1 MRFVKIIKIGLLL
14 LFLTGSLSL
23 ASGPSADI
31 RLDVKEFQLENGML
45 FLVVKRPATPQVAV
59 RLAIRAGSALEETG
73 RTGIA
78 HLLEHMMFKGTQNF
92 GTLDVARDEKL
103 QQQIEAAYQ
112 SILSEQQKRSPDEK
126 LIQQKRAEMA
136 KLRAEVQKTYVP
148 QAFSSQLGKIGA
160 VSVNAFT
167 TKDQTQYMTSVPSDM
182 LEQWFSIASEQI
194 FEPSWREFYVEKEV
208 VQREWAFRYIND
220 PGGAAWLDLNATA
233 YTAHP
238 YRNPTIGWKSD
249 MEKYST
255 QDAIDFHQ
263 KHYNPA
269 NAVCV
274 LVGDVTVAQAKQL
287 AQTYFARYPA
297 GPRATETVTREPL
310 QQGPRKNIRFLKG
323 ARTPLVRIGYH
334 GAQMGTPDFYAL
346 DAMIM
351 VLSHGRSARMAQN
364 IINQGLAV
372 EAWAYNPDNRY
383 GGMLIVGGSPNEPE
397 ALKKGSDQL
406 AEDQK
411 RQAYLAACEK
421 LEALLVGEVE
431 KFKTDPVS
439 ARELARIKKLN
450 QRDFLDRMRSNE
462 SLAGTL
468 ATLEVQVGWR
478 YLNDYLER
486 LDAVTPAEILA
497 AAQKYVRTDNK
508 TVAYVIPGG
517 QPDKPPAQYT
527 EVRNISGGASANLT
541 YKGDF
546 ENRSD
551 FPTPRG
557 WKHPLSFQ
565 RDPQKIKYP
574 RADTFDV
581 EKATVFYLPDTELPL
596 IDLTILLKAG
606 SVDIAKSKTGLA
618 DVFNSVIV
626 RGGTQTL
633 SPNELALVLDENAMQ
648 LSVSVGEEQT
658 TVHLSV
664 MKADWD
670 KGLKVLQEVLTR
682 PGFDPGVLQVA
693 KNQELVSLK
702 RQGGDAM
709 SVAMRESKIR
719 RFEDH
724 PYGRDP
730 LQGLQTIPSISQE
743 DLKNFL
749 KTYFVPENMTIAIAG
764 DIDKA
769 KITSGLR
776 KFLKAFPKNP
786 APQRNLK
793 DPTLTPPTL
802 VLVNKPGQVQSQ
814 VILSLPS
821 VKRTHPDYWK
831 ASLLMNIFGGSDSLM
846 YKRLR
851 DDLGLVYSAGF
862 YQTYKW
868 QAGQLVGYIG
878 CKGDQTAAAISETL
892 KLMEVLR
899 DAIPEKELALKRL
912 DALNSFVFN
921 VDTKSELVDVYG
933 RYHLRREPLD
943 TLERIQDAYM
953 GATKE
958 ELLRLA
964 RELLDPKKIQ
974 IIVVGDKNITVQSQD
989 GKQTTLEADL
999 KRLARQRGLPFQEIQ
1014 LR

>member
-1 MRFVKIIKIGLLL
+1 M
-14 LFLTGSLSL
+14 LTGGACL
-23 ASGPSADI
+23 ALGSTADI
-31 RLDVKEFQLENGML
+31 RLDVQEFQLENGML
-45 FLVVKRPATPQVAV
+45 FLVVERPATPQVAA

-92 GTLDVARDEKL
+92 GTLDVAKDAKL

-112 SILSEQQKRSPDEK
+112 IILSEQQKRSPDEK
-126 LIQQKRAEMA
+126 RIQKKRAEME
-136 KLRAEVQKTYVP
+136 KLRAEVQKIYVA

-160 VSVNAFT
+160 VGVNAFT
-167 TKDQTQYMTSVPSDM
+167 TKDQTQYITSVPSDM
-182 LEQWFSIASEQI
+182 LEQWFSIVSEQI

-233 YTAHP
+233 YSAHP

-249 MEKYST
+249 MEKFST
-255 QDAIDFHQ
+255 RDAIEFHQ
-263 KHYNPA
+263 KYYNPA

-274 LVGDVTVAQAKQL
+274 LVGDLTVAQAKRL
-287 AQTYFARYPA
+287 AKTYFGRYPA
-297 GPRATETVTREPL
+297 GTSAAETVTQEPP

-334 GAQMGTPDFYAL
+334 GARMGTPDFYAL

-351 VLSHGRSARMAQN
+351 VLSHGRSARMTQN
-364 IINQGLAV
+364 VINQGLAV

-383 GGMLIVGGSPNEPE
+383 GGMLIIGGSPNEPE
-397 ALKKGSDQL
+397 ALKKGSGQL
-406 AEDQK
+406 SEDLK

-421 LEALLVGEVE
+421 LEDLLVAEVE
-431 KFKTDPVS
+431 KFKTEPVS

-486 LDAVTPAEILA
+486 IEAVTPADILA
-497 AAQKYVRTDNK
+497 AAQKYIRTDNK
-508 TVAYVIPGG
+508 TAVYVIPGG
-517 QPDKPPAQYT
+517 QPDQPPAQYT
-527 EVRNISGGASANLT
+527 EVRSISSGAAANLT

-546 ENRSD
+546 KNRSAY
-551 FPTPRG
+551 PTPRG
-557 WKHPLSFQ
+557 WKHPLSFR

-574 RADTFDV
+574 RAETFDV
-581 EKATVFYLPDTELPL
+581 QKVKVFYLPDTELPL

-606 SVDIAKSKTGLA
+606 AVDLANAKTGLA

-633 SPNELALVLDENAMQ
+633 SPNELALVLDENAIQ
-648 LSVSVGEEQT
+648 LAVSVDEEQT
-658 TVHLSV
+658 SVRLSV
-664 MKADWD
+664 MKADWE
-670 KGLKVLQEVLTR
+670 KGLELLQAVLTQ

-693 KNQELVSLK
+693 KNRELVSLK

-709 SVAMRESKIR
+709 AVAMRESRIWHFK
-719 RFEDH
+719 DH

-730 LQGLQTIPSISQE
+730 LTGLQTIPDISAE
-743 DLKNFL
+743 DLKQFL
-749 KTYFVPENMTIAIAG
+749 RTYFVPENMTVAIAG
-764 DIDKA
+764 DIEKDK
-769 KITSGLR
+769 IVSGLGN
-776 KFLKAFPKNP
+776 FLQALPKRP
-786 APQRNLK
+786 APRRNLK
-793 DPTLTPPTL
+793 DPPVTPPVL
-802 VLVNKPGQVQSQ
+802 VLVDKPGQVQSQ

-821 VKRTHPDYWK
+821 LKRTHPDYWK
-831 ASLLMNIFGGSDSLM
+831 ASLLMNIFGGNDSLM

-878 CKGDQTAAAISETL
+878 CKGDQTTAAISETL
-892 KLMEVLR
+892 MLMDALR
-899 DAIPEKELALKRL
+899 DTIPERELELKRL

-921 VDTKSELVDVYG
+921 VDTKSELVNVYG

-958 ELLRLA
+958 DLHQLA
-964 RELLDPKKIQ
+964 RKLLDPRKIQ
-974 IIVVGDKNITVQSQD
+974 IFVVGDKNITVQSQD
-989 GKQTTLEADL
+989 GKQKTLEEDL
-999 KRLARQRGLPFQEIQ
+999 KRLARSRELPFQEIQ